1 MGLKQLLDLAGRTA
15 LVTGGSRGLG
25 LQIAEVLG
33 EMGARV
39 ALAARKEDELHAAVA
54 HLAAQNVDA
63 VPLVCDLSDTLAIP
77 PMVARA
83 ERITGPIDI
92 LVNNAGATWGAA
104 TIDLPLA
111 AWEKVVR
118 VNLTAMFLVTQ
129 EVGRRSMLPRSEG
142 K

>member
-1 MGLKQLLDLAGRTA
+1 MGVKQLFDIGGRTA
-15 LVTGGSRGLG
+15 LITGGSRGLG
-25 LQIAEVLG
+25 LQIAEALG

-39 ALAARKEDELHAAVA
+39 ALVARKEDELHAAVA
-54 HLAAQNVDA
+54 HLTAQRVDA

-83 ERITGPIDI
+83 EHIAGPIGI

-111 AWEKVVR
+111 AWQKVVG